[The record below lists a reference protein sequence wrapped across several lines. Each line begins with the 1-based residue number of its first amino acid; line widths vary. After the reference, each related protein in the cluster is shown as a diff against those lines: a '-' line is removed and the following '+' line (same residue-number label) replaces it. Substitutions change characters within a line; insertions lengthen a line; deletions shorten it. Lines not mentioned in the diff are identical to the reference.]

1 MDEIKV
7 TLVIPT
13 LNEIQGLKLVL
24 PRIDKSIF
32 EEIIVIDTQSTD
44 GTVEYIKKFND
55 IKLVTQLSKG
65 LTAAMVEAIEIVKT
79 EYIIEFSPDNNC
91 TPEELPQLLTN

>member
-1 MDEIKV
+1 MKYK
-7 TLVIPT
+7 
-13 LNEIQGLKLVL
+13 GLKLVL

-32 EEIIVIDTQSTD
+32 EEIIVIDAQSTD

-65 LTAAMVEAIEIVKT
+65 LTAAMVEAIENRKDSNTLLSLVL
-79 EYIIEFSPDNNC
+79 IIIAILKNFR
-91 TPEELPQLLTN
+91 